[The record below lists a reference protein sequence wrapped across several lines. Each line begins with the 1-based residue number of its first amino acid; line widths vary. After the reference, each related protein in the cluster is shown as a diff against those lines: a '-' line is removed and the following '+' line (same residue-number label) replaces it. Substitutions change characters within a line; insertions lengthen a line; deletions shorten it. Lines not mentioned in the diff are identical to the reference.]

1 MRSRAAER
9 QSIKEVGAP
18 HRGRAGSRGAD
29 RWAIILA
36 GGDGTRLRPLTR
48 AIAGDERPK
57 QFCAVLGS
65 ETLLDQTRSR
75 VALSVAPAQTLF
87 VLTRAH
93 EPFYDPLLGD
103 ATREQLVVQP
113 RNAGTAPA
121 ILYSLL
127 RLSKS
132 APSSAVA
139 LFPSDHFFSDD
150 AAFMSHVDTA
160 FEAARDREDLI
171 VLLGI
176 KPEGPEGEYGWIEP
190 ASPVSAEGPDSLR
203 SVRRFWE
210 KPTREVAGRLLERG
224 CLWNSFVMV
233 GRVRAFLSMIRRAV
247 PELYRQFDAVVPSL
261 NTPEEERAVGALY
274 SLLLSTNFSHRVL
287 AASPRSLAVLRVGGI
302 AWSDLGKTGRVLSVM
317 ADVGLN
323 PAGRGLGAPPAAAS
337 KVEAG

>member
-1 MRSRAAER
+1 MRSRAGER
-9 QSIKEVGAP
+9 QSIKEGGAP
-18 HRGRAGSRGAD
+18 RLGRAGSRGAD
-29 RWAIILA
+29 RRAIILA

-48 AIAGDERPK
+48 VIAGDERPK

-65 ETLLDQTRSR
+65 DTLLDQTRRR

-93 EPFYDPLLGD
+93 EPFYAPLLGD
-103 ATREQLVVQP
+103 AAREQLVVQP

-132 APSSAVA
+132 APTSAVA

-160 FEAARDREDLI
+160 FEAARDREDSI

-176 KPEGPEGEYGWIEP
+176 EPEGPEGEYGWIEP
-190 ASPVSAEGPDSLR
+190 ASPVSAGASGTLHR
-203 SVRRFWE
+203 VRRFWE
-210 KPTREVAGRLLERG
+210 KPDPVFASRLLGRG

-247 PELYRQFDAVVPSL
+247 PELYRQFDAVLPAIS
-261 NTPEEERAVGALY
+261 TPQEERAVGALY
-274 SLLLSTNFSHRVL
+274 SLLLDTNFSHRVL
-287 AASPRSLAVLRVGGI
+287 AASPQSLAVLRVGGV
-302 AWSDLGKTGRVLSVM
+302 AWSDLGKPGRVLSVM
-317 ADVGLN
+317 ADVGLS
-323 PAGRGLGAPPAAAS
+323 PAGRGHGAAAAAPR
-337 KVEAG
+337 VEAG

>member
-1 MRSRAAER
+1 MRSRAGER
-9 QSIKEVGAP
+9 QSIRGDGAP
-18 HRGRAGSRGAD
+18 HLGRAGSRGAD

-75 VALSVAPAQTLF
+75 VALSVAPARTLF

-93 EPFYDPLLGD
+93 EPFYDPLLGG
-103 ATREQLVVQP
+103 AAREQLVVQP

-132 APSSAVA
+132 SPSSAVA

-176 KPEGPEGEYGWIEP
+176 EPEGPEGEYGWIEP
-190 ASPVSAEGPDSLR
+190 AAPVSAEGPDSLR
-203 SVRRFWE
+203 GVRRFWE
-210 KPTREVAGRLLERG
+210 KPTREFAGRLLERG

-233 GRVRAFLSMIRRAV
+233 GRVAAFLRMISSTV
-247 PELYRQFDAVVPSL
+247 PEIYRQIDADLPAIS
-261 NTPEEERAVGALY
+261 TPQEERAVGALY
-274 SLLLSTNFSHRVL
+274 SLLLDTNFSHRVL
-287 AASPRSLAVLRVGGI
+287 AASPQSLAVLRVGGVS
-302 AWSDLGKTGRVLSVM
+302 WSDLGKPGRVMSVM
-317 ADVGLN
+317 AEVGLG
-323 PAGRGLGAPPAAAS
+323 PAGRGGGAAAAAP
-337 KVEAG
+337 KVVAG